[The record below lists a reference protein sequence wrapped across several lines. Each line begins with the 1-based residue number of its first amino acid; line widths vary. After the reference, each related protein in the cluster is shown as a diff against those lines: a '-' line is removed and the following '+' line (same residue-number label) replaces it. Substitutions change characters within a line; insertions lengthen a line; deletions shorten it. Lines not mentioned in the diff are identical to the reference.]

1 MQLFKHLTANNIK
14 LTPLQFKRELSMEAY
29 IIENSEILILDN
41 DNLSEV
47 EIIEDELTIKSGRNS
62 KNTDGRIDLL
72 ALYNENT
79 YGIIELKLGE
89 LNNTHLDQLKDYIK
103 EKDQILKIISNDDNQ
118 NITDEIKWI
127 GILVGTSINSELQ
140 IKINSGYLIQDS
152 IPVAALVINRYRGD
166 DNQIYVLTESY
177 FNNISRKFDKTQYKF
192 NGELYGK
199 GRLVLAIIKKYI
211 EDNLNITYSELET
224 IFPKS
229 LQGSFGVISTLKD
242 AEDVYNSTERKRHFI
257 KPNEIINLNDNTKVA
272 ISTQWGIGNI
282 DNILKK
288 AIELNYKIDKINL

>member
-14 LTPLQFKRELSMEAY
+14 LTPLEFKRELSMEAY

-41 DNLSEV
+41 DNLSDV
-47 EIIEDELTIKSGRNS
+47 EIIEDELTIKSGRSS

-89 LNNTHLDQLKDYIK
+89 INNTHLDQLTDYIK
-103 EKDQILKIISNDDNQ
+103 EKDQILKIISDSNDQ

-140 IKINSGYLIQDS
+140 SKINSGYLIEDS
-152 IPVAALVINRYRGD
+152 IPIAALVINRYRGV

-177 FNNISRKFDKTQYKF
+177 FNNISRNFDKTQYKF
-192 NGELYGK
+192 SGELYGK

-211 EDNLNITYSELET
+211 EDHENVTYSELKT
-224 IFPKS
+224 IFPKNI
-229 LQGSFGVISTLKD
+229 QGSYGVISTLED
-242 AEDVYNSTERKRHFI
+242 AEKIYSRTKKKRHFI
-257 KPNEIINLNDNTKVA
+257 KPGEIINLDDNTKIAV
-272 ISTQWGIGNI
+272 STQWGKGNI
-282 DNILKK
+282 DNIIKK
-288 AIELNYKIDKINL
+288 AKELNYAVEKIAI